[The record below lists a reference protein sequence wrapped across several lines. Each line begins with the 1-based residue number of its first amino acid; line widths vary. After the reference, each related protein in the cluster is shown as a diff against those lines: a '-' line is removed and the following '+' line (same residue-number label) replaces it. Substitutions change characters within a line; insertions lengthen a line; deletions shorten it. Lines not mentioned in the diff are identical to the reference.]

1 MLVGTMVGTLLA
13 GCGNSSEAEVQTS
26 ETVEE
31 TVETV
36 EVAEVVEE
44 VESTPSVE
52 EVIDEVVEEVAE
64 EVTEEA
70 TEESETDIAV
80 ETDLPVAGIGSDKI
94 PFEGKSDDVASGTVV
109 EADKELKTE
118 EVDNGDGTYLVGV
131 TPMTAEA
138 SSNWGVLADGTVVE
152 VTGIGAE
159 PMEVPEELKP
169 YLGEMYQERV
179 KAHEEAAATRENYK
193 NTTDSKYSDFETDF
207 AVYNETEVC
216 DSILNAIND
225 ARANN
230 GLSPLTYDNNLGI
243 AAGKVSLAP
252 FSDDFYSVEELCA
265 EAGIKQVGR
274 ISWVNTT
281 SSDTSTYASKVL
293 ENHPHLTTGDY
304 TYIGIG
310 YRVTGVG
317 GNKISY
323 VYY

>member
-52 EVIDEVVEEVAE
+52 EVVEEVAE

-152 VTGIGAE
+152 VTGIGSE

-169 YLGEMYQERV
+169 YLEESYQRQ
-179 KAHEEAAATRENYK
+179 AQMREELYTTKENYK
-193 NTTDSKYSDFETDF
+193 NTTTSKYSDFETDF
-207 AVYNETEVC
+207 AVYNETEIC

-225 ARANN
+225 ARQKN

-265 EAGIKQVGR
+265 EAGIKQIGR
-274 ISWVNTT
+274 ISWVDTANT
-281 SSDTSTYASKVL
+281 DTSTYPSMVL
-293 ENHPHLTTGDY
+293 EYHPHLATGNY
-304 TYIGIG
+304 TYIGIA
-310 YRVTGVG
+310 YDITDKG
-317 GNKISY
+317 GHKVSY